1 MYVKS
6 ICIIV
11 LYYVEEEKKGG
22 LLSKNQT
29 NMAKLTT

>member
-1 MYVKS
+1 MYVKC

-11 LYYVEEEKKGG
+11 LYYVEGKKRG